1 MHSNESFLIVFFFFF
16 VTYNIQITVLFTFG
30 DSLRCDYLN
39 SLRYCGQITHTVI
52 KPVPLNR
59 ITVNTRD

>member
-1 MHSNESFLIVFFFFF
+1 MHSNESFLLF
-16 VTYNIQITVLFTFG
+16 VTCDVQITVLFLFSSG
-30 DSLRCDYLN
+30 DSLRCDYLG

-52 KPVPLNR
+52 KLVPLNR